1 MVQVSSPTLQGQVGL
16 TGDFGLFFF
25 FQCPAAHMSVSLQRG
40 QREVMLETASATF
53 LKGVTE
59 TPRVNNIREEKLIST
74 EFPSNKIQNI
84 R

>member
-1 MVQVSSPTLQGQVGL
+1 
-16 TGDFGLFFF
+16 
-25 FQCPAAHMSVSLQRG
+25 MSVSLQRG